1 MLNIKLIARA
11 AGFVGLFGLVGCQ
24 QQTSNT
30 NATVNVSSA
39 ATASAYSSG
48 GSVATTD
55 YAYSDAQPDNVNLD
69 LVMTL
74 EDAARFENRI
84 GIGAPLKRVTR
95 YVGKTRREA
104 IKLIVSELEN
114 YQDDFLWPDWVN
126 NVTPISFF
134 ERAKKKNRF

>member
-1 MLNIKLIARA
+1 MA

-30 NATVNVSSA
+30 NATVNVSSE

-74 EDAARFENRI
+74 EDAARFEKQNWYRRSI
-84 GIGAPLKRVTR
+84 KKGELATLAKLGAK
-95 YVGKTRREA
+95 
-104 IKLIVSELEN
+104 
-114 YQDDFLWPDWVN
+114 Q
-126 NVTPISFF
+126 
-134 ERAKKKNRF
+134 

>member
-1 MLNIKLIARA
+1 MA

-30 NATVNVSSA
+30 NATVKVSSE

-84 GIGAPLKRVTR
+84 GIGAPLKRVNSLRWQNSARSNKAYCFRT
-95 YVGKTRREA
+95 G
-104 IKLIVSELEN
+104 EL
-114 YQDDFLWPDWVN
+114 
-126 NVTPISFF
+126 SG
-134 ERAKKKNRF
+134 